1 VLRLADVG
9 VRLTDLFPHEAEA
22 VVGAIADATFL
33 GESAR
38 VARAVRLHHTDV
50 DAGWR
55 RADVFARPVRDG
67 AERLVGVI
75 VFLVDVS

>member
-1 VLRLADVG
+1 
-9 VRLTDLFPHEAEA
+9 
-22 VVGAIADATFL
+22 
-33 GESAR
+33 
-38 VARAVRLHHTDV
+38 VRLHHTDV